1 MCSPQAFSTFDK
13 AKAHMDLILKV
24 LKARVID
31 STFWEKD
38 MNVKLP
44 HAILPAPAAKLKHNR
59 PRSIEHLLIPMPL
72 DRMILQQEILAAP
85 RQNLIRSRLKQTAES
100 LVLCE
105 LLKFTVTHLS
115 YLCTAANR
123 LR

>member
-1 MCSPQAFSTFDK
+1 METPPSKVFVLHGDMCSPQAFSTFDK

-44 HAILPAPAAKLKHNR
+44 HDIRYSCFL
-59 PRSIEHLLIPMPL
+59 SIPGQPYQHQIF
-72 DRMILQQEILAAP
+72 IH
-85 RQNLIRSRLKQTAES
+85 
-100 LVLCE
+100 E
-105 LLKFTVTHLS
+105 LEVE
-115 YLCTAANR
+115 
-123 LR
+123 